1 MARSFSTSVS
11 TFIILSVLVIC
22 ASVSCLP
29 FVYHGAFGE
38 RDSYRMALG
47 YLDSIMSDRPFD
59 SPFLYGAN
67 HSYGYY
73 AWLYLFSDVIKANPP
88 FIFTLM
94 NYGNA
99 MCFIV
104 MVVPFFIVVKRYWGL
119 ETAIIANGILI
130 LMPVWREL
138 SLDGHPQVPA
148 ILFMFTGLA
157 FLGFRSHLA
166 CIGKRQS
173 MVFLFDVIIVVALS
187 LCLMFRLDAI
197 FMFPL
202 ILACLI
208 LEKYAF
214 KSALYRFVLYS
225 FLSLLI
231 FLLIQ
236 AAFPWNHQGGEGV
249 TGMLDLLLLWHNPA
263 RFVENFTRGNFILL
277 RAFTPFLIFLF
288 LVSCVYVIY
297 LRDYLTMYF
306 ILPVVLWN
314 YLFWLPNPI
323 PGRHFLYLAPSFSV
337 GIAVFGDAVVRV
349 VRQFVVENKIMATI
363 CTAVVFLGIF
373 FITVKLDHVPIV
385 ENDLQY
391 SNESALRAG
400 QFGLDLQKLE
410 ALKKPIFIVA
420 DPIPVIVNM
429 LLSGNRMKIWREPS
443 LRLRIVDNGRNEFI
457 FCNQGWLEND
467 VIAFRKKSEEFKNF
481 YWVVDPY
488 NPQIF
493 NKPFNTQAPISAEKL
508 E

>member
-1 MARSFSTSVS
+1 
-11 TFIILSVLVIC
+11 
-22 ASVSCLP
+22 
-29 FVYHGAFGE
+29 
-38 RDSYRMALG
+38 MALG

-73 AWLYLFSDVIKANPP
+73 AWLYLFSNVIKGDPP

-130 LMPVWREL
+130 LIPVWREL
-138 SLDGHPQVPA
+138 SSYGHPQVPA
-148 ILFMFTGLA
+148 ILFMFIGLA
-157 FLGFRSHLA
+157 LLGFRSHLA
-166 CIGKRQS
+166 CIDKRQS
-173 MVFLFDVIIVVALS
+173 VVFLFDVIIVGALS

-208 LEKYAF
+208 LEKYSF

-236 AAFPWNHQGGEGV
+236 TAFPWNHQAGEGV
-249 TGMLDLLLLWHNPA
+249 TGMLDLLWLWHNPT
-263 RFVENFTRGNFILL
+263 RFVENFTRGNFTLL
-277 RAFTPFLIFLF
+277 GAFTPFLIFLF
-288 LVSCVYVIY
+288 LVSCVYIIY
-297 LRDYLTMYF
+297 LRNYLTLYF

-314 YLFWLPNPI
+314 YLFWLPNPL
-323 PGRHFLYLAPSFSV
+323 PGRHFLYLAPCFSV
-337 GIAVFGDAVVRV
+337 GIAIIGDAVVRL

-400 QFGLDLQKLE
+400 QLGLDLQKLE
-410 ALKKPIFIVA
+410 TLKKPIFIVA

-429 LLSGNRMKIWREPS
+429 LLSGNRLKIWREPS

-493 NKPFNTQAPISAEKL
+493 NKRFNTQVQTSAEKL